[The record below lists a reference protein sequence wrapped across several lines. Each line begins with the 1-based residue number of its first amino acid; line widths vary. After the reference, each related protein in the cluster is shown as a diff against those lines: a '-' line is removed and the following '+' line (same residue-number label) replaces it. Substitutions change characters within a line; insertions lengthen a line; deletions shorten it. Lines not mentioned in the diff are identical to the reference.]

1 MTEPNRPTPR
11 HPLAGLLVAQF
22 LGAFNDN
29 AFKMV
34 VLLLALA
41 QVAPGDEAADQY
53 ETTLAFVVFTLP
65 LMLGSLPAMALGDR
79 FGKRDLIVWTKALE
93 VVLMLLG
100 TVALWASPVGPT
112 KVTLKSDGVGR
123 SCGRWPVAAGERC
136 ARAAG
141 TRWNGAGD
149 RCRRAVAAGWT
160 GSRVGGTMSA
170 MGPGWSGTCA

>member
-1 MTEPNRPTPR
+1 MNEPASDSPAVAIATDTTMTEPNRPTDTPR

-41 QVAPGDEAADQY
+41 TVPKGDEAAAQY

-93 VVLMLLG
+93 VVLMG
-100 TVALWASPVGPT
+100 
-112 KVTLKSDGVGR
+112 
-123 SCGRWPVAAGERC
+123 
-136 ARAAG
+136 
-141 TRWNGAGD
+141 
-149 RCRRAVAAGWT
+149 
-160 GSRVGGTMSA
+160 
-170 MGPGWSGTCA
+170 